1 MQNYLCIQSST
12 TTDNGKSRTLVNAA
26 VLASSRSTLD
36 LAGAEPAAKWYRGDG
51 SPSKQTSKKMV
62 SQSRLYF
69 ALLATVATMAFWLG
83 MWSNSVSNYEKF
95 TLPKP
100 LRAVLN
106 VKESVSYPDLEGK
119 INFFSLKNS

>member
-1 MQNYLCIQSST
+1 
-12 TTDNGKSRTLVNAA
+12 
-26 VLASSRSTLD
+26 
-36 LAGAEPAAKWYRGDG
+36 
-51 SPSKQTSKKMV
+51 MV

-106 VKESVSYPDLEGK
+106 VKESVSYPYLEGK
-119 INFFSLKNS
+119 INFFFFEKLVKMKGVLQ